1 MNIRAFSRSASHAGF
16 GLCLGALVLACGS
29 GEKTAG
35 PTPPLVKVIKTSES
49 GADALELR
57 GSVAPQGR
65 SNLGFKLSGVIS
77 SIRVR
82 DGERVRAG
90 QVLAVL
96 NEVDALAQVRTARAA
111 LDRAR
116 REAEQAERL
125 VQEGILP
132 RNQRDDSRNQLESCE
147 ALWRQAQDS
156 LGRTRLTSPIAGTVF
171 RRLAEPGETVAAG
184 TPVLVVDTTNQLVV
198 KTGVGERDLKRLA
211 VGQEAELIPED
222 GGKPFPGIVKH
233 LGASPNASDGLYL
246 VELAPSR
253 ADLQPGSLLKIRL
266 SCPGSGGMRVPF
278 SALVHRQEQDSVF
291 VVNGDG
297 KAVQARPVRVVKAD
311 GSVVVI
317 AQGLRLG
324 ERVVAEGAFYLEDG
338 QAVRI
343 LE

>member
-1 MNIRAFSRSASHAGF
+1 MDIRALSRSASHTGL

-29 GEKTAG
+29 GAETPG
-35 PTPPLVKVIKTSES
+35 PLPPLVKVIKTSES

-65 SNLGFKLSGVIS
+65 ANLGFKQSGVIA

-96 NEVDALAQVRTARAA
+96 DEVDASAQVRTAKAV

-125 VQEGILP
+125 AQEGILP
-132 RNQRDDSRNQLESCE
+132 RNQRDDARNQLESCE
-147 ALWRQAQDS
+147 ALWRQAQDGLS
-156 LGRTRLTSPIAGTVF
+156 RTRLASPVAGTVF
-171 RRLAEPGETVAAG
+171 QRLAEPGETVAAG
-184 TPVLVVDTTNQLVV
+184 TPVLVVDTTDQLVV
-198 KTGVGERDLKRLA
+198 KTGVCERDLKRLT
-211 VGQEAELIPED
+211 VGQEAELLPED
-222 GGKPFPGIVKH
+222 GGKPFPGTVQR
-233 LGASPNASDGLYL
+233 LGASPNAADGLYL
-246 VELAPSR
+246 VEVVPSR
-253 ADLQPGSLLKIRL
+253 RDLRSGSLLTIRFA
-266 SCPGSGGMRVPF
+266 CPGSGGINIPF
-278 SALVHRQEQDSVF
+278 SALVRRQEQDSVF
-291 VVNGDG
+291 VVDG
-297 KAVQARPVRVVKAD
+297 KAVRERPVRVAKAD

-317 AQGLRLG
+317 AQGLRSD
-324 ERVVAEGAFYLEDG
+324 ERVVAEGAFFLEDG